1 MKKLFFYTLIII
13 FSFTTLF
20 TIFSFRSI
28 DVKKEMDANKVTLSA
43 TNKTAT
49 ENATPAAN
57 AEQPATK
64 NNDLVI
70 SENMPGEPSEL
81 PASIYRPAK
90 ELAARALYGVAS
102 YYANSFVGQQASN
115 GEIFSQNKLTGASNF
130 LPLNTWVKVTNLKNG
145 KSVVVKITDRMNKRM
160 KRVIDLSKT
169 AAKQLAYTGE
179 GLAQVKVV
187 PIGKNK
193 PAA

>member
-1 MKKLFFYTLIII
+1 MKKLFFYVLIII
-13 FSFTTLF
+13 FSFT
-20 TIFSFRSI
+20 SV
-28 DVKKEMDANKVTLSA
+28 DAKKEMNTKEVMLPTI
-43 TNKTAT
+43 NKTAT
-49 ENATPAAN
+49 ENANHAAN

-70 SENMPGEPSEL
+70 SENMSGEPSEL
-81 PASIYRPAK
+81 PASIYRPTK

-102 YYANSFVGQQASN
+102 YYANSCVGQQASN

-160 KRVIDLSKT
+160 KRVIDLSKS

-187 PIGKNK
+187 LIGKNK

>member
-1 MKKLFFYTLIII
+1 MKKLFSYTLIII
-13 FSFTTLF
+13 FSFTTLM
-20 TIFSFRSI
+20 TIFSFTSI
-28 DVKKEMDANKVTLSA
+28 DAKKNTLPAANDVI
-43 TNKTAT
+43 T
-49 ENATPAAN
+49 ENATLPGN
-57 AEQPATK
+57 VELPATK

-70 SENMPGEPSEL
+70 SEDMPGQPSEL
-81 PASIYRPAK
+81 PSSIYRPTK
-90 ELAARALYGVAS
+90 ELAARALYGTAS

-145 KSVVVKITDRMNKRM
+145 KTVVVKITDRMNKRM
-160 KRVIDLSKT
+160 KRVIDLSKS
-169 AAKQLAYTGE
+169 AAKQLAYTGQ

-193 PAA
+193 PTV